1 MKMRTFV
8 IYCKRTGREIAEVQ
22 AMTAE
27 RALAYAA
34 EALDV
39 YESDLAVW

>member
-1 MKMRTFV
+1 MRMRTFV
-8 IYCKRTGREIAEVQ
+8 IYWKRTGREIAEVQ

-27 RALAYAA
+27 RAIAYAA
-34 EALDV
+34 NALDV